1 LLVLD
6 VPSVEPHD
14 TDLPL
19 VKNLKAKVIADGTL
33 IKVESFQ
40 AVVAGGEVSASGSCD
55 LKDTAQPAFEVS
67 LKARDLLVMRNEM
80 LSQRTDADLTCKG
93 SPKAARFSGTI
104 GLTRGRVF
112 QEVNFLPLSKL
123 MNDLPPLPDAQAGK
137 PAVAESPSL
146 LPPALAGWTFDV
158 ALKTK
163 DSIRLLG
170 NVLNGG
176 VKVDVRLGGDGKT
189 PLITGGASLED
200 ARLNLP
206 FSTLRVKTGE
216 VTMVPDHPLAPN
228 LELLAESTVDAYD
241 IELRGHGSVLDPKLR
256 FTSTPPLAEGEI
268 ATLLATGSTTSGLK
282 KAGDDAAGR
291 ALLFVVREAY
301 RRAFN
306 SSSKP
311 LAKGEKPSES
321 RFIVQERTEDGAL
334 GGVTGIYEFSRKMK
348 IVGSTDKQ
356 GGFRAMLH
364 YLFHFD

>member
-1 LLVLD
+1 M
-6 VPSVEPHD
+6 
-14 TDLPL
+14 T
-19 VKNLKAKVIADGTL
+19 
-33 IKVESFQ
+33 
-40 AVVAGGEVSASGSCD
+40 
-55 LKDTAQPAFEVS
+55 

-80 LSQRTDADLTCKG
+80 LSQRTDADIALKG
-93 SPKAARFSGTI
+93 TPKVASVTGTV

-137 PAVAESPSL
+137 PAANPDASL

-176 VKVDVRLGGDGKT
+176 VNVDIRLGGNGVK
-189 PLITGGASLED
+189 PLVTGGAKLED

-206 FSTLRVKTGE
+206 FSTLRIKKGE
-216 VTMVPDHPLAPN
+216 VTMVPERPLAPN

-241 IELRGHGSVLDPKLR
+241 IALRGHGSVMDPKLR

-282 KAGDDAAGR
+282 KAGNDAAGR
-291 ALLFVVREAY
+291 ALLFAVREAY
-301 RRAFN
+301 RRATN
-306 SSSKP
+306 SNSKP

-321 RFIVQERTEDGAL
+321 RFIVQERTEDGSL

-348 IVGSTDKQ
+348 IVGGTDKD
-356 GGFRAMLH
+356 GGFRAMFH